1 VGHRDVSP
9 RRAHRARARRER
21 RHARV
26 CEEAIPLAEL
36 RSRRLHDC
44 RLTPDRKLRTLDDAL
59 AFLADRKLL
68 TLTQDCSI
76 PSLFA
81 ATHEEAF
88 DDTKK
93 GFASWPKTKW
103 SWGGELALRD
113 DVFET
118 KLHRGKTLFLSP
130 EAARAADPLCRAALE
145 EADAAPDDRARLVRH
160 LDAAGPSTVE
170 DLKSELGLDA
180 TTLRKTREGLEKAG
194 AIVARG
200 ITVDDSKGGH
210 RHSSVLSRWDQVWR
224 KPWKAT
230 EDTALDELIA
240 LGVAAAV
247 VTHEDEVRTWFT
259 WPVERPTINVLV
271 SSGKLARPASGWLAA
286 P

>member
-1 VGHRDVSP
+1 MF
-9 RRAHRARARRER
+9 
-21 RHARV
+21 
-26 CEEAIPLAEL
+26 LAE
-36 RSRRLHDC
+36 RHV
-44 RLTPDRKLRTLDDAL
+44 
-59 AFLADRKLL
+59 L
-68 TLTQDCSI
+68 TLTQDCSL

-88 DDTKK
+88 DKTKK
-93 GFASWPKTKW
+93 GFASWPKTTW
-103 SWGGELALRD
+103 SWGGELALRH

-130 EAARAADPLCRAALE
+130 EAARAVDPLCRAALD
-145 EADAAPDDRARLVRH
+145 EADATADDRARLVRH
-160 LDAAGPSTVE
+160 LKAAGPSTVE
-170 DLKSELGLDA
+170 ELKQELGLDA
-180 TTLRKTREGLEKAG
+180 TALRKLREGLEKSG

-200 ITVDDSKGGH
+200 ISVEDSKGGH

-230 EDTALDELIA
+230 EDAALDEIIV

-259 WPVERPTINVLV
+259 WPVERPTINALV
-271 SSGKLARPASGWLAA
+271 AAGRLTRPASGFIAA
-286 P
+286 A